1 MAQLIPPSVTT
12 NVSPVSIQY
21 TKAGGVDGNT
31 EDGLHH
37 PILRFKNLNNWEDF
51 DVQRFIDE
59 AGDREHGKLCE
70 KKKTP
75 LRGIEY
81 TCGIPKIG
89 TAAFGLSIFK
99 PVDPAPGF
107 TPGWCT
113 MHVVQYQRNEYGIGA
128 DYAFD
133 VIVYDAAKKI
143 IGLTQQQPI
152 NGGSKTLSLASHLPY
167 TVEIEAKGGDNDPV
181 TFKYGDQTWQNNDAG
196 HQSTF
201 GNGKEHGF
209 EYGNREGDMGFTC

>member
-1 MAQLIPPSVTT
+1 
-12 NVSPVSIQY
+12 
-21 TKAGGVDGNT
+21 
-31 EDGLHH
+31 
-37 PILRFKNLNNWEDF
+37 
-51 DVQRFIDE
+51 VQKFIDE
-59 AGDREHGKLCE
+59 SKGDTGNLCE
-70 KKKTP
+70 KKKNTQG
-75 LRGIEY
+75 RGISY

-133 VIVYDAAKKI
+133 VIVYDAAGKV

-152 NGGSKTLSLASHLPY
+152 DGNSKTLSVTSHLPW
-167 TVEIEAKGGDNDPV
+167 TVEVEAKGGDSDPV
-181 TFKYGDQTWQNNDAG
+181 IFKYGDQTWQNNEAS

-201 GNGKEHGF
+201 GNGPRHGF